1 MWDIIKM
8 IDVDFIEFYIRKKY
22 SQRIEEYFDVNKS
35 VASTW
40 RNSKFPDRR
49 MKEFFFRE
57 MTLDVK
63 ELINRIYP

>member
-49 MKEFFFRE
+49 MKEFFFR
-57 MTLDVK
+57 
-63 ELINRIYP
+63 